1 LPVQHLF
8 RGATVVAGQ
17 GMNDLLTWTILFAVV
32 LALVLLL
39 VAIEAP

>member
-1 LPVQHLF
+1 
-8 RGATVVAGQ
+8 
-17 GMNDLLTWTILFAVV
+17 MNDLLTWTILFAVV